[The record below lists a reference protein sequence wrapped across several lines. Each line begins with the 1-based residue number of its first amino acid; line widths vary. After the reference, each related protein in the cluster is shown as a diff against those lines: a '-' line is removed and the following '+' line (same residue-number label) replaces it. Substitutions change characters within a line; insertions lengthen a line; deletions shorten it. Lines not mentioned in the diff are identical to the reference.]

1 MTAKGGSHR
10 GAPVTVPL
18 STFAELIGRSEGALR
33 RLSASGVLT
42 IARGQIEAG
51 PAVRAIV
58 AHEVALAVSKSKT
71 IERKSRQSNE
81 RALFL
86 RKEMERHRELM
97 IAQYA
102 AGEDLLKVARM
113 FPQHAAASDA
123 LSAALTRLRR
133 LLEEQ

>member
-1 MTAKGGSHR
+1 M
-10 GAPVTVPL
+10 PL
-18 STFAELIGRSEGALR
+18 ASFAELTGRSEGALR
-33 RLSASGVLT
+33 RLAASGVLT

-51 PAVRAIV
+51 SAMRAIV
-58 AHEVALAVSKSKT
+58 AYEVALAVSKSRV

-97 IAQYA
+97 LAQCV

-113 FPQHAAASDA
+113 FPQHGTASDA
-123 LSAALTRLRR
+123 LSAALTRLKR